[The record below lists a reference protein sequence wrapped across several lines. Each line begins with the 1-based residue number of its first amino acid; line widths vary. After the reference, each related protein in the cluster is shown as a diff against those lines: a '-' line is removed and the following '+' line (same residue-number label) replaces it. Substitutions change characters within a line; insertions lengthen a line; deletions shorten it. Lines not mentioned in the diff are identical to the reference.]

1 MDCEGEEE
9 MRKEKKKRLNKTD
22 SNRDNEEN
30 SKKRMP
36 AQCSVF

>member
-1 MDCEGEEE
+1 MDCVGEEE
-9 MRKEKKKRLNKTD
+9 MRKEKKRLNKTD